1 MKTLLNRTLAT
12 VVLTG
17 ASAAAIAVPA
27 THIGQA
33 GYSNQGNLETS
44 PRYQV
49 IEDTY
54 FSENEQGLFQPSP
67 GLQYKE
73 DFSDPLVT
81 LPELTWAAE

>member
-17 ASAAAIAVPA
+17 LSAAAMAVPA
-27 THIGQA
+27 TPIDQS
-33 GYSNQGNLETS
+33 GYSDHGNLETS
-44 PRYQV
+44 PRYQI

-54 FSENEQGLFQPSP
+54 LSENEQGPFQPSP
-67 GLQYKE
+67 RLQYEE
-73 DFSDPLVT
+73 DLSDPLVT